1 MCLKKRAI
9 TINWHKVLLKTQ
21 IQGRNIA
28 SHKHLT
34 WTPYWRL
41 KWFLWV
47 TLEASLF
54 LLSYNCKTNVLELHH
69 ESKLFD
75 AYCVHMKLVR
85 WHILLVAQFATL
97 VLNILITEMIC
108 VYVIQIYSLV
118 FFLLDTPRD
127 QSARSFQ
134 PALSREKWLFP
145 DRLAIGCRRLLAIS
159 LVLKRFLILHQNLCL
174 TTLHV
179 FHETEQ
185 SRRGFWCSILFA
197 T

>member
-1 MCLKKRAI
+1 MKLDFFFLLHHFILHTQVPLDSERKICKTTQRQQYKDIAVCCVWRKGLSQL
-9 TINWHKVLLKTQ
+9 TDKVLLKTQ

-75 AYCVHMKLVR
+75 AYCIHMKLVR
-85 WHILLVAQFATL
+85 WHILLVVQFATL

-108 VYVIQIYSLV
+108 VYMIQIYSLV

-127 QSARSFQ
+127 QSLDY
-134 PALSREKWLFP
+134 LSP
-145 DRLAIGCRRLLAIS
+145 
-159 LVLKRFLILHQNLCL
+159 
-174 TTLHV
+174 
-179 FHETEQ
+179 
-185 SRRGFWCSILFA
+185 
-197 T
+197 